1 MAEKGIGRVIDNKYE
16 LIAALGKGGMS
27 IVWLAR
33 DQRLD
38 KLWAIKEVKPN
49 AVGAQG
55 KASRQAVVDEANF
68 MKRLDHPAIPRVV
81 DIIDD
86 GQTVFVVMDYVNG
99 CALSRMLRQQG
110 EPFSQEDVIDWGST
124 SASPASCCPMRPRM
138 ADA

>member
-110 EPFSQEDVIDWGST
+110 EPFSQEDVINWGI
-124 SASPASCCPMRPRM
+124 SAG
-138 ADA
+138 